1 MLKYIDTKV
10 TFSEVPDE
18 ISLCINISNCPCHCE
33 GCHSSYLAED
43 KGTLLDEDSLDLLIK
58 GNKGITCIAFMG
70 GDSNPKEVNRLA
82 AYIKKYYP
90 NIKTAWYS
98 GRESIHTSIKVVNFN
113 FIKIGPYIEKY
124 GPLNKDTTNQVFY
137 KVVVTSAGIG
147 KLFDITYKFWKND

>member
-1 MLKYIDTKV
+1 MLKYVDTAV
-10 TFSEVPDE
+10 TFAEFPNEV
-18 ISLCINISNCPCHCE
+18 SLCINISNCNCFCD
-33 GCHSSYLAED
+33 GCHSPYLSKDIGEI
-43 KGTLLDEDSLDLLIK
+43 LSLERLQELIES
-58 GNKGITCIAFMG
+58 NKGITLVGFMG
-70 GDSNPKEVNRLA
+70 GDSDPKEVNRLA

-147 KLFDITYKFWKND
+147 KVFDITYKFWKND